1 MQLAASLPRHREK
14 KTNGAAGDTSLPLY
28 LALLSV
34 LSTQAALQPSRSLR
48 EVRCC
53 RNQQEVAGTGFSLTA
68 IPVAGNG
75 GWHPAGPS
83 RHHTEP
89 AAQGQPSKAHGTCTD
104 IILSGAEGDV
114 HLSHTGASNISKNC
128 CAFGCNWAHRVLT
141 PSVVTFH
148 LFLDRKTK

>member
-53 RNQQEVAGTGFSLTA
+53 RNQQEVAGTGFSLMA

-75 GWHPAGPS
+75 GWH
-83 RHHTEP
+83 H
-89 AAQGQPSKAHGTCTD
+89 
-104 IILSGAEGDV
+104 LSGAEGDV

>member
-1 MQLAASLPRHREK
+1 MQLAASLPRHQEK

-53 RNQQEVAGTGFSLTA
+53 RNQQEVAGTGFSLMA

-89 AAQGQPSKAHGTCTD
+89 AAQGQPSKAQGTCTD
-104 IILSGAEGDV
+104 IILSGQRVMFTFPIQEPV
-114 HLSHTGASNISKNC
+114 ISQRI
-128 CAFGCNWAHRVLT
+128 AVLLAAIGPT
-141 PSVVTFH
+141 VC
-148 LFLDRKTK
+148 